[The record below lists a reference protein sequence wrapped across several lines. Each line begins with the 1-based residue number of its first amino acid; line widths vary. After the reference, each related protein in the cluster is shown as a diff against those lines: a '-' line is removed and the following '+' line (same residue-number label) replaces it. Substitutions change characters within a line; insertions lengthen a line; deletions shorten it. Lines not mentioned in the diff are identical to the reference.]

1 MTNEGKYIMNC
12 NINAK
17 VAIKF
22 FLTEDGG
29 RKSPVDLNSHQYR
42 PHFKLS
48 EDDELLGV
56 EFIQGSHAPVK
67 PGESACAIV
76 RLLYYPEV
84 NYNKLIEGTEF
95 SILEGPKVVGHGR
108 VISRYENNEVYDKSM
123 FEGLIK
129 IIEEGLSSSIIFE
142 EKEKNMYV
150 IFEENSKNDN
160 DSFTQI
166 NFRFENS
173 VLIIPWFYLRKPKC
187 GIGSKIVEWFI
198 AFCLEKGILKVE
210 IRGVGQDKEGM
221 KYLLNKFDF
230 YLIKDG
236 EFMDYQRNIY

>member
-1 MTNEGKYIMNC
+1 MNC

-17 VAIKF
+17 VTIRLF
-22 FLTEDGG
+22 STEEGG

-42 PHFKLS
+42 PHFRLL

-56 EFIQGSHAPVK
+56 EFIQGSHAPVQ

-84 NYNKLIEGTEF
+84 NYSKLIEGTEF
-95 SILEGPKVVGHGR
+95 NIVEGPRVVGHGK
-108 VISRYENNEVYDKSM
+108 VIRRCEDNEMYDKPM
-123 FEGLIK
+123 FEGLTK
-129 IIEEGLSSSIIFE
+129 IIEEGLSSNIILE
-142 EKEKNMYV
+142 QKEKNKYV
-150 IFEENSKNDN
+150 IIEENSKNDN

-173 VLIIPWFYLRKPKC
+173 ALIIPWFYLRKQKC

-198 AFCLEKGILKVE
+198 AFCLEKGISKVE

-221 KYLLNKFDF
+221 KCLLNKFDF
-230 YLIKDG
+230 CMTTDG
-236 EFMDYQRNIY
+236 ESMNYQRNIYINEL